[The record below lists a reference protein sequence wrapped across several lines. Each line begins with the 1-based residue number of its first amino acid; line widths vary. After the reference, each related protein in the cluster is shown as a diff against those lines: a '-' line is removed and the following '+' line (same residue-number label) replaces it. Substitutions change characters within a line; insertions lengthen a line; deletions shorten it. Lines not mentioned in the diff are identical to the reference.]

1 MTALAKRKWTAPDWD
16 VAMAAHS
23 FVAVLASRP
32 DQERAGERL
41 PKKTP
46 TNARATKPRHAQT
59 DDDGT
64 LEATKDV
71 ATCTFW
77 LAQLQDDVT
86 EDMLAA
92 HDETSVRVT
101 WLQHTAQRR
110 YVVTYDD
117 CVDVASILCQ
127 VRLCEPTASTLEM
140 TAKSLLRVQRC
151 LARSRAARAGQP
163 VAAEEDDD
171 DDDDDDE
178 RLRPSLSLDS
188 RNRRRAAVHRR
199 TTSSAKR
206 VKIEGRT
213 PRDRG
218 GSLLLPVLRAEV
230 DEAAYEDLEVLGT
243 QPFRSFRGDV
253 ASANREVVR
262 AVLTKNLKLLETL
275 TTSAHVYAEL
285 STFDAPR
292 SADVAR
298 TALHYAIDHD
308 DLAAVVLL
316 HRTKTIDAQKFA
328 AAPEVA
334 LPSHSTGR
342 HTSQYSAYDRRAVNA
357 SRGGKE
363 GNNALLGDCT
373 SDRTPSLDYLWR
385 SPDTSVEMFTL
396 MYPVGDW
403 TKGYDMGTKVCQ
415 AARCGNFRLVRKVVE
430 TLEKNGG
437 WGFNE
442 LHYRVLAD
450 CTANNHG
457 GHASLLPPFRAVS
470 ALKQASQTRLRP
482 LHLAC
487 INPNSKFLAALWD
500 VVGDEFGA
508 VKDDQGYEPIHY
520 AAVCEFAAPMEFLLE
535 RRCNMLGRTKTR
547 LTPLMC
553 ALEAGREETA
563 IALLEFAVRLR
574 ESGGESQEVVG
585 KLVREKGPGGKQ
597 AVHFAARHGCVKV
610 LEYLLRECGCAVEVN
625 ATSNG
630 TSKATPLVLAA
641 QEGHIECVRV
651 LLANGARVDSG
662 DKLKKTPLILAVKN
676 GHTRV
681 AAVLINGGAN
691 VNAYDSSGNSVAHYA
706 ASYGWPSCLQ
716 MLCDVGAELWSQ
728 NAWGFLPLACA
739 MLKQRRSCAE
749 IILAQISCAAHQA
762 SLNFRDREGRTVL
775 FSHCQHSHNLEQ
787 LGYLLG
793 KGMNPNIGDSNGE
806 YPLQRLI
813 KRACDDAPQ
822 DEDINVVFRK
832 SAASFVEAIKL
843 LLQYGAHPQY
853 ELYHERVKDT
863 ETFETPIMQPLQIA
877 MLGKQ
882 VDIVALLLE
891 HSSIRPAA
899 RSSDGSDAWI
909 TAASL
914 GAGTG
919 DSFLSMLLTHH
930 NNLTNGGPLLLEGK
944 SERERENFF
953 HVVANQ
959 KASQLSAR
967 SDLIRECADKCPST
981 SELMCEKD
989 SAGYTPVMRLLY
1001 PSHELNAISCP
1012 AVIETNFDKLQ
1023 YMRNVATRLT
1033 QLFKIYAEMST
1044 RRENF
1049 VRCEEVSRLL
1059 VRTGYV
1065 CAAKENNYVGNKNGP
1080 VERSNS
1086 ETVSVSG
1093 SSHGSTA
1100 YLGDKTRS
1108 DSNSSNSTDDRI
1120 APIRHLSTFG
1130 TISKDEAKQK
1140 VMVEVETAMHF
1151 IARQKQ
1157 LGEVA
1162 NSRSKSL
1169 DCTDQ
1174 TTECLMDVLL
1184 EKRPELFSSSRGHQV
1199 NALVNFVDL
1208 CSYKTALHYAVEMG
1222 NEPTVR
1228 VLLEH
1233 QADANLSP
1241 VRCANCSEFAVAD
1254 AVARAKQDTFVSR
1267 DTNLSCTGHCGLH
1280 TRVEP
1285 ALYESVKR
1293 RHVKCTRLL
1302 LKHGARVDCVG
1313 RLLHESPLHVALKA
1327 NDCASAGALL
1337 SHGASLLTQDIS
1349 GASPLHLAVAA
1360 KHSVPAKK
1368 ANVSEVAYSTVSI
1381 AQLLPAGRPVSAKA
1395 AQFSVTLSTDAN
1407 EPHKQQ
1413 ASMETSAIL
1422 IALNNANAH
1431 KAVVLGDSKNRS
1443 IVHYAA
1449 RNRDL
1454 DLLRELLRTA
1464 GESGVRDAVNQRDYL
1479 GRTPLHYAVN
1489 AAAMSADASFA
1500 VERFLLQSGAI
1511 SSTQDCFGFGV
1522 LHFALV
1528 KVQLDWQ
1535 EKHEKMHKLLRDQK
1549 DRVGHSFGAEKHEV
1563 EKAFLV
1569 EHLSVIPDRETD
1581 PVETVSNLVAE
1592 CNLDIMAQDILGR
1605 SPLHLSAA
1613 TGAFVCVS
1621 TLLTFLG
1628 NASKQKVCM
1637 AQQDCDGF
1645 TPLGQAILHKRQT
1658 TIMTL
1663 LRSGS
1668 TVGGTIRIAR
1678 QPVIFRDGF
1687 ASCPLVSSSKGESM
1701 VKTRSYF
1708 HHAVRNGLTGV
1719 CHMLLSAHFCR
1730 RQAIE
1735 DSVRCSQFQLA
1746 NNLLEALVSG
1756 SEHGSELLRRPN
1768 SRGET
1773 LLHSLAK
1780 TKQTVF
1786 CTLAKKL
1793 AWALLG
1799 AGVRVDDRDKMGNI
1813 AMHYAAKRGNT
1824 HLMDFLRHHSVGANT
1839 ENVKNRAGETPLV
1852 YAFKQKSTSGSSSDD
1867 QLFAVLCYFLEHPL
1881 LALDINHADNCGV
1894 NVISAF
1900 LDRFTESLAVAKP
1913 VLYFTMFETLLAR
1926 GADPNQRFHVAH
1938 ATALEQWNDS
1948 CGELYEGSD
1957 RLLRSGRKLRETTT
1971 LAKGGMGTM
1980 PPLIRVALT
1989 PDASIRF
1996 HALALLLRYGA
2007 KLSACDGKGNTVL
2020 MHLVARNLVAETR
2033 LVLGLVRSVPDPKDM
2048 FALAPVTRMCSLHI
2062 PEAIVKEM
2070 LGQRNANGLTACHIA
2085 VQPLDYG
2092 SYENT
2097 NLLAMLIRAGGD
2109 LHAKD
2114 SSGQDAIDYT
2124 RSQRSCFVSRFLQ
2137 RTYPE
2142 VVSMTQARKI
2152 EIATEF
2158 AVALPYVDDANAYLA
2173 GCKLSGKIKQSHVL
2187 AKVNANCN
2195 VGKESKVC
2203 REGEGRG
2210 IALDALL
2217 TKVDVRSGR
2226 FGSNVFYRL
2235 QLVHDELQTIFVL
2248 FTNWGRI
2255 GETGKFQ
2262 NTPFR
2267 DEAEA
2272 RGEFKKIFRS
2282 KTGNTWESR
2291 TAGNFVKK
2299 PKKYNLIERVNYSA
2313 QVDDEVTRSF
2323 RADMEDKGRKR
2334 PVFVEPS
2341 DPDLVGCPGVM
2352 AMLAAITDVHN
2363 LQLAAE
2369 SNCGYAGGDL
2379 PLAKQEE
2386 LRLALEKL
2394 VRIRGL
2400 LEEKEKLMKEIETA
2414 SCDLSDEG
2422 FSKRALLIARH
2433 ETLIEDVSERSSR
2446 YYEIMPCQETTLES
2460 SIKAFDQASDVNVEI
2475 TRMRMLSDIVEIY
2488 KMILGAK
2495 SAVAVRN
2502 PLEYCYHSLQV
2513 RLAPL
2518 QPNDNERQLIH
2529 RYFFGGL
2536 HMRDRQRY
2544 CISNVFEVERRGE
2557 SERFDDL
2564 MKERPDLRATQTHLL
2579 WHGTK
2584 RTNLLGILSQGLR
2597 VAPPEAPH
2605 HGYACG
2611 KGLYFANVVEK
2622 SLGYCG
2628 TPYALPVL
2636 NKEGNVGENMTKTHE
2651 VHYMLLCEVALGKS
2665 TELAT
2670 AAAWTSFDSMHHGR
2684 IDSVKALATHL
2695 PDPRHEVVS
2704 PKCGAKLHL
2713 GRVKKVGRE
2722 LPYDRAWAKTEPTPV
2737 PVAWHERDPKFNS
2750 LTQDYL
2756 ARLVADKSFGT
2767 GDTHTVSTTGLDRQ
2781 NFVQYGY
2788 RERAVMIGL
2797 VSRETLEADRDTDA
2811 PCSDAWCEATL
2822 KVTIRPNSAMPYSY
2836 LVRLYR
2842 NVLVTSRLAEGF
2854 KLVEPTLSKYAELVV
2869 YNEAQARI
2877 RYVVEV
2883 RMT

>member
-1 MTALAKRKWTAPDWD
+1 MTALAKRKWTEPDWD

-171 DDDDDDE
+171 DDDE

-188 RNRRRAAVHRR
+188 RNRCRAAMRRR

-262 AVLTKNLKLLETL
+262 AVLTKNLKLLEML

-308 DLAAVVLL
+308 DLAAAVLL
-316 HRTKTIDAQKFA
+316 HRTKTIDAQKLA

-403 TKGYDMGTKVCQ
+403 TKGYDMGAKVCQ

-487 INPNSKFLAALWD
+487 INPNSKFLAALWV

-535 RRCNMLGRTKTR
+535 RRCNSLGRTKTR

-563 IALLEFAVRLR
+563 IALLKFAVRLR

-585 KLVREKGPGGKQ
+585 KLVREKGPG
-597 AVHFAARHGCVKV
+597 
-610 LEYLLRECGCAVEVN
+610 EVN

-662 DKLKKTPLILAVKN
+662 DKQKKTPLILAVKN

-793 KGMNPNIGDSNGE
+793 KGMNPNIGNSNG
-806 YPLQRLI
+806 
-813 KRACDDAPQ
+813 
-822 DEDINVVFRK
+822 
-832 SAASFVEAIKL
+832 
-843 LLQYGAHPQY
+843 
-853 ELYHERVKDT
+853 
-863 ETFETPIMQPLQIA
+863 
-877 MLGKQ
+877 
-882 VDIVALLLE
+882 
-891 HSSIRPAA
+891 
-899 RSSDGSDAWI
+899 
-909 TAASL
+909 
-914 GAGTG
+914 
-919 DSFLSMLLTHH
+919 
-930 NNLTNGGPLLLEGK
+930 
-944 SERERENFF
+944 
-953 HVVANQ
+953 
-959 KASQLSAR
+959 
-967 SDLIRECADKCPST
+967 
-981 SELMCEKD
+981 
-989 SAGYTPVMRLLY
+989 
-1001 PSHELNAISCP
+1001 
-1012 AVIETNFDKLQ
+1012 
-1023 YMRNVATRLT
+1023 
-1033 QLFKIYAEMST
+1033 
-1044 RRENF
+1044 
-1049 VRCEEVSRLL
+1049 
-1059 VRTGYV
+1059 
-1065 CAAKENNYVGNKNGP
+1065 
-1080 VERSNS
+1080 
-1086 ETVSVSG
+1086 
-1093 SSHGSTA
+1093 
-1100 YLGDKTRS
+1100 
-1108 DSNSSNSTDDRI
+1108 
-1120 APIRHLSTFG
+1120 HLSTFD
-1130 TISKDEAKQK
+1130 TLPKDEAKQK
-1140 VMVEVETAMHF
+1140 VMAEVETAMHF

-1184 EKRPELFSSSRGHQV
+1184 EKRPELFSSSRSHQV

-1208 CSYKTALHYAVEMG
+1208 CTYKTALHYAVEMG

-1254 AVARAKQDTFVSR
+1254 AVARAKPDTFVSR

-1327 NDCASAGALL
+1327 NDCASASALL

-1381 AQLLPAGRPVSAKA
+1381 AQLLPAGRPVPAKA

-1407 EPHKQQ
+1407 QPHKQQ
-1413 ASMETSAIL
+1413 APTETSAIL

-1628 NASKQKVCM
+1628 NASKQKACM
-1637 AQQDCDGF
+1637 AQQDHDGF

-1687 ASCPLVSSSKGESM
+1687 ASCPLASSFKGESM

-1719 CHMLLSAHFCR
+1719 CHMLLSANFCR

-1746 NNLLEALVSG
+1746 NKLLEALVSG

-1839 ENVKNRAGETPLV
+1839 ENVKNRAGEIPLV

-1881 LALDINHADNCGV
+1881 LALDINHADDCGV

-1913 VLYFTMFETLLAR
+1913 VLYFTMLETLLAR

-1971 LAKGGMGTM
+1971 LAKGGMGTL

-2007 KLSACDGKGNTVL
+2007 KLSTCDGKGNTVL

-2062 PEAIVKEM
+2062 PEAIVKEV

-2097 NLLAMLIRAGGD
+2097 SSLAMLIRAGGD

-2124 RSQRSCFVSRFLQ
+2124 RSQRSCFISRFLQ

-2152 EIATEF
+2152 EIATDF
-2158 AVALPYVDDANAYLA
+2158 AAALPYVDDANAYLA
-2173 GCKLSGKIKQSHVL
+2173 GCKLSGKIKQSHIL

-2272 RGEFKKIFRS
+2272 RSEFKKIFRS

-2313 QVDDEVTRSF
+2313 KVDDEVTRSF

-2341 DPDLVGCPGVM
+2341 DPDLVGCPSVM
-2352 AMLAAITDVHN
+2352 TMLAAITDVHN

-2518 QPNDNERQLIH
+2518 QPNDNERQLIN

-2605 HGYACG
+2605 HGYAYG

-2670 AAAWTSFDSMHHGR
+2670 AAAWTSFDSMHRGR
-2684 IDSVKALATHL
+2684 IDSVKALATHI
-2695 PDPRHEVVS
+2695 PDPRYEVVS

-2713 GRVKKVGRE
+2713 GRVKEVGRE

-2788 RERAVMIGL
+2788 RERAVMIEL
-2797 VSRETLEADRDTDA
+2797 VSREILEADRDTDA
-2811 PCSDAWCEATL
+2811 PCSGAWCQATL

-2836 LVRLYR
+2836 LVRSYR
-2842 NVLVTSRLAEGF
+2842 NVLVTSRLAEGY